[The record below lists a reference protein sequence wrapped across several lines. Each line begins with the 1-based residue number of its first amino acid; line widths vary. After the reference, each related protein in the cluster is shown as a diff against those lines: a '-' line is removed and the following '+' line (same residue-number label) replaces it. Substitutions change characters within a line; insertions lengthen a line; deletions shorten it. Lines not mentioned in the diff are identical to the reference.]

1 MQVVE
6 NDAGWP
12 ALLNL
17 TTPPRTQNTHTGGG
31 GGRKK
36 KNLAARRQPSMEVN
50 EAQ

>member
-17 TTPPRTQNTHTGGG
+17 TTPPRTQNTDTGGWGGG

-36 KNLAARRQPSMEVN
+36 KILPHADSHQWK
-50 EAQ
+50 